1 MNILDK
7 NYPEISIKTDAEDL
21 KVMIDFIN
29 DCGKYFLPNYNHLK
43 LKASVSLLKEIRDKF
58 VIKHYHKKGTTKQ
71 FLIKL
76 KAYHLFV
83 LLDIFAMNDVVNATK
98 PFEKNCIIKYNNLFH
113 QKLTGI

>member
-7 NYPEISIKTDAEDL
+7 IYPEISVKTDAEDL

-29 DCGKYFLPNYNHLK
+29 ECGEKLRPDYNK
-43 LKASVSLLKEIRDKF
+43 LQIKASVSLLKEIRDKF

-76 KAYHLFV
+76 KVYQLAALLEVFV
-83 LLDIFAMNDVVNATK
+83 FNDVINSTK
-98 PFEKNCIIKYNNLFH
+98 PFEKNCIIKFGALFH
-113 QKLTGI
+113 QKLTGL